1 VNALLHRCRLR
12 HLWLLLAL
20 AVASQHL
27 VVFHRTQNLP
37 AVLML
42 ALLVWG
48 ASWICLED
56 HWEDLEPL
64 PSGPSL
70 LAGTLLLIWILWRTA
85 LVASYDSLL
94 YITPPLAMVGLALL
108 LRPLRRLGQ
117 FRESLVIALLLPVWL
132 LVVKLFPEQPLSLF
146 TARAS
151 ALMLQLLGLAPQVSG
166 RVISFAGGG
175 GSVRV
180 EGICNGLEV
189 IYQALAVAIIF
200 LVCFP
205 LRRAQDRLAILLLA
219 PLVGLVS
226 NVFRIA
232 LLGLIV
238 AIGGSLKESSFEFWH
253 KGSGSLVF
261 SGLSVLVIGLIY
273 SRFVNRQ
280 LQASP

>member
-1 VNALLHRCRLR
+1 VNDLLHRCRPR

-20 AVASQHL
+20 ALASQHL

-48 ASWICLED
+48 AAWICLED
-56 HWEDLEPL
+56 HWEDLEPS

-70 LAGTLLLIWILWRTA
+70 LLGALLLGWILWRTA
-85 LVASYDSLL
+85 LVASYDSLVYL
-94 YITPPLAMVGLALL
+94 TPPLAMVGLALL
-108 LRPLRRLGQ
+108 LLPMRRLGQ
-117 FRESLVIALLLPVWL
+117 FRESLIISLLLPVWL
-132 LVVKLFPEQPLSLF
+132 LVVKFFPEQPLSLV
-146 TARAS
+146 TARGS
-151 ALMLQLLGLAPQVSG
+151 ALMLQVLGLAPQVSG

-175 GSVRV
+175 ALRV
-180 EGICNGLEV
+180 EGVCNGLEV
-189 IYQALAVAIIF
+189 IYQAFAVAVIF
-200 LVCFP
+200 LICFP
-205 LRRAQDRLAILLLA
+205 LRRSSDRLAILLLA
-219 PLVGLVS
+219 PLVGAVS

-253 KGSGSLVF
+253 KGSGSLIF
-261 SGLSVLVIGLIY
+261 SGLSVLAVGLIY
-273 SRFVNRQ
+273 SRLVNRQ

>member
-1 VNALLHRCRLR
+1 VNDLLRRCRLR

-27 VVFHRTQNLP
+27 MVFHRTQNLP

-48 ASWICLED
+48 AAWICLED
-56 HWEDLEPL
+56 HWDGLEPS

-70 LAGTLLLIWILWRTA
+70 LLGSLLLAWILWRTA

-94 YITPPLAMVGLALL
+94 YFTPPLSMVALALL
-108 LRPLRRLGQ
+108 LCPVRRLGQ
-117 FRESLVIALLLPVWL
+117 FRESLTISLLTPVWL

-151 ALMLQLLGLAPQVSG
+151 AFMLQLLGLAPQVSG
-166 RVISFAGGG
+166 RVISFDGGA
-175 GSVRV
+175 SVRV
-180 EGICNGLEV
+180 EGVCNGLEV
-189 IYQALAVAIIF
+189 IYQAVAVAVIF
-200 LVCFP
+200 LICFP
-205 LRRAQDRLAILLLA
+205 LSRARDRVALLLMA
-219 PLVGLVS
+219 PVVGAVS

-238 AIGGSLKESSFEFWH
+238 AIGGSLKESTFEFWH
-253 KGSGSLVF
+253 KGSGSLIF
-261 SGLSVLVIGLIY
+261 SGLSVLVIGMIY

-280 LQASP
+280 LEASP

>member
-1 VNALLHRCRLR
+1 MNALLHRCRLR
-12 HLWLLLAL
+12 HVWLLLAL
-20 AVASQHL
+20 ALASQHL
-27 VVFHRTQNLP
+27 VVFHRTQHLP

-48 ASWICLED
+48 AAWICLED
-56 HWEDLEPL
+56 HWDELVPA

-70 LAGTLLLIWILWRTA
+70 LVGALIVAWILWRTA

-117 FRESLVIALLLPVWL
+117 FRESLIIAMLMPVWL
-132 LVVKLFPEQPLSLF
+132 LVVKLFPEQPLSLL

-151 ALMLQLLGLAPQVSG
+151 GLTLQLLGLAPQVSG
-166 RVISFAGGG
+166 RVISFPGV

-180 EGICNGLEV
+180 EGVCNGLEV

-205 LRRAQDRLAILLLA
+205 LSRSRDRLAVLLLA
-219 PLVGLVS
+219 PLVGAVS

-238 AIGGSLKESSFEFWH
+238 AIGGSFKESSFEFWH
-253 KGSGSLVF
+253 KGSGSLIF
-261 SGLSVLVIGLIY
+261 SGLSVLVIALIY